1 MINPLKNTLGSTMNY
16 PFSRELRYFALAAL
30 YAVLVSCGG
39 GSAGS
44 PAVDADDAFYPSEDE
59 EWELVWQDE
68 FDGDTLNAANWE
80 PQIGDGSDYGLDRW
94 GNAEQQWY
102 LAENASVADGLLTI
116 TARSE
121 EVVPGFP
128 YTSARLRS
136 ANKFDF
142 QYGRVEVRAKAA
154 MGGGLW
160 SAIWMLP
167 TDSPYGVW
175 AGSGE
180 FDIMEVVNAGTQR
193 ERVFLT
199 AHHGFEWPL
208 NQQAGMDVEV
218 DAPGEEFHTYAIEWS
233 DNLIHWFIDDVHY
246 MTVGA
251 EHYYSYYY
259 AGLNEGYKNGGES
272 APFDVPFHL
281 LINLAVGGNLPG
293 SVNNADIPSD
303 MVVDYVRV
311 YRCTYDNEGG
321 RGCNS
326 NVDRLLE
333 RPGAQEAFVDAFPL
347 YTDSA
352 ESLSWLIAGEPLVRE
367 LAVNSFW
374 DNDGSLAWME
384 TEVDGRGSV
393 IEVSTSNMGNI
404 SISATDGDV
413 VELFGFG
420 NSPNWWE
427 KHAGELKFDMY
438 IDSAGTD
445 LESEILIKMDSGY
458 PALGTMPLAVSEM
471 PHDQWFSVSVPVSEL
486 IKNAGSLPL
495 NTSEIVS
502 LFVLEPTS
510 SAHVM
515 VDNIEL
521 VCGHPAKNGCGI
533 RPPGGEVDSVLVPV
547 FTDGEIAPIWDRG
560 ACAYD
565 TTVGGDYCEPDTLN
579 LITWSVSD
587 SGDPDI
593 GMAMNVNFGTNG
605 ADGVFFFAASAGVD
619 LSSFVGNGK
628 LKFDLRLPADTAE
641 AGMVFKV
648 DCFYPCGTGDQPID
662 LTDYEPGTW
671 KTFEYD
677 VASLIGMGLNVG
689 NVNAGLVLFPTWGDQ
704 QGYSF
709 EVANVRY
716 EADSADG
723 GSDGGGSGGNPDAP
737 PYAVLK
743 NGEVAAAWEDGISAF
758 DEGIGYA
765 SCIDDGGEE
774 CPNISWSFVED
785 DERGSVLQVEHG
797 SGFAGLFFGSTE
809 TRDLSD
815 YIDGVLSFDIKVV
828 SEGINTAGF
837 VMKADCIYPCSSGD
851 QAIGTVGLNGW
862 ETVEFSVLD
871 LVLGGLNLEKVNTGL
886 VIFPVAGQTDGVAYR
901 LDNIEWKVPPKP
913 GDSPLVGSWR
923 IAPEAGALKVGPGE
937 FDGSWWQLGEA
948 DVDTRACLMDDLYVF
963 NADGTFQNVPGD
975 ETWLEGWQG
984 VSEGCGAPVE
994 PHDGSVPATWSY
1006 DAEAKQV
1013 TLEGVGAYLG
1023 LAKVYNGGE
1032 LAAPYEAVAS
1042 ITYNVTEEDDGA
1054 ITLSIPIADPGW
1066 WTFKMVKD

>member
-1 MINPLKNTLGSTMNY
+1 MINLLGRALRGLTLASVT
-16 PFSRELRYFALAAL
+16 AL
-30 YAVLVSCGG
+30 LVACGGG
-39 GSAGS
+39 GSADS
-44 PAVDADDAFYPSEDE
+44 PVVEDAFYPSEDE

-68 FDGDTLNAANWE
+68 FDGDALDSGNWE

-94 GNAEQQWY
+94 GNGEQQWY
-102 LAENASVADGLLTI
+102 LAENATVSDGLLTI

-121 EVVPGFP
+121 EVVSGFP
-128 YTSARLRS
+128 YTSARIRT

-142 QYGRVEVRAKAA
+142 KYGRVEVRAKAA
-154 MGGGLW
+154 LGGGLW
-160 SAIWMLP
+160 SAVWMLP
-167 TDSPYGVW
+167 TDSPYGTW

-180 FDIMEVVNAGTQR
+180 FDIMEVVNAGTAR

-218 DAPGEEFHTYAIEWS
+218 ESPGEEFHTYAIEWS
-233 DNLIHWFIDDVHY
+233 DNLIHWFIDGEHH

-259 AGLNEGYKNGGES
+259 SGMTDGYQNGSES

-293 SVNNADIPSD
+293 TVNNADIPSE

-326 NVDRLLE
+326 NVNRLLE

-352 ESLSWLIAGEPLVRE
+352 EELSWLIAGEPLVRE
-367 LAVNSFW
+367 LSVNSFW
-374 DNDGSLAWME
+374 DNEGSLSWAE
-384 TEVDGRGSV
+384 TEVEGRGSV
-393 IEVSTSNMGNI
+393 IEVTTSNMGNI
-404 SISATDGDV
+404 SISATDGEEI
-413 VELFGFG
+413 ELFGFG

-427 KHAGELKFDMY
+427 KHAGELKFDLY
-438 IDSAGTD
+438 IDSSGTD
-445 LESEILIKMDSGY
+445 LESDIVIKMDSGY
-458 PALGTMPLAVSEM
+458 PALGSMPLSVEDM
-471 PHDQWFSVSVPVSEL
+471 PLDQWFPVSVPVSEL
-486 IKNAGSLPL
+486 IRNAGSQPL
-495 NTSEIVS
+495 KTNEIIS

-510 SAHVM
+510 AAHVM
-515 VDNIEL
+515 LDNVQL

-565 TTVGGDYCEPDTLN
+565 TTVGGDYCENDSLN
-579 LITWSVSD
+579 LITWDVSD

-593 GMAMNVNFGTNG
+593 GLAMNVNFGNNG

-628 LKFDLRLPADTAE
+628 LKFDLRLPPETAE

-648 DCFYPCGTGDQPID
+648 DCFYPCGTGDQQID
-662 LTDYEPGTW
+662 LSGYEPGTW
-671 KTFEYD
+671 QTFEYD
-677 VASLIGMGLNVG
+677 VASLIGYGLNVG
-689 NVNAGLVLFPTWGDQ
+689 NVNAGLVLFPTWGNQ

-716 EADSADG
+716 EADSSDG
-723 GSDGGGSGGNPDAP
+723 GAGGGGSGGNPNAP

-758 DEGIGYA
+758 DEGIGYN

-774 CPNISWSFVED
+774 CPNISWTFVED
-785 DERGSVLQVEHG
+785 DERGSVLQVQHG

-815 YIDGVLSFDIKVV
+815 YIDGVLSFDIKVE
-828 SEGINTAGF
+828 SQGINTAGF

-851 QAIGTVGLNGW
+851 QAIGTVGLDGW
-862 ETVEFSVLD
+862 ETVEFPVID
-871 LVLGGLNLEKVNTGL
+871 LVLGGLNLASVNTGL
-886 VIFPVAGQTDGVAYR
+886 VIFPVAGQTDGVVYR
-901 LDNIEWKVPPKP
+901 LDNVEWKVPQSA
-913 GDSPLVGSWR
+913 GSSPLTGAWR
-923 IAPEAGALKVGPGE
+923 IAPEAGALKVGPEE
-937 FDGSWWQLGEA
+937 FSGSWWQLGEA
-948 DVDTRACLMDDLYVF
+948 DVTTRACLMDDVYVF
-963 NADGTFQNVPGD
+963 NEDGSFENRLGG
-975 ETWLEGWQG
+975 ETWLEPWQG
-984 VSEGCGAPVE
+984 VDEGCGAPIE
-994 PHDGSVPATWSY
+994 PHDGSVPATWSH
-1006 DAEAKQV
+1006 DSEAGVV
-1013 TLEGVGAYLG
+1013 TLEGQGAFLG
-1023 LAKVYNGGE
+1023 LAKAHNNGQ
-1032 LAAPYEAVAS
+1032 LDAPYEAPAS
-1042 ITYNVTEEDDGA
+1042 ITYNVYPEEDGSLTVSVDYQQ
-1054 ITLSIPIADPGW
+1054 GW
-1066 WTFKMVKD
+1066 WTYKLVRD

>member
-1 MINPLKNTLGSTMNY
+1 MNHLH
-16 PFSRELRYFALAAL
+16 SRVTRGLALSAVAL
-30 YAVLVSCGG
+30 LLASCGG
-39 GSAGS
+39 GGSADS
-44 PAVDADDAFYPSEDE
+44 PVVDDAFYPEPE
-59 EWELVWQDE
+59 NEWELVWEDE
-68 FDGDTLNAANWE
+68 FDGDALNSENWE

-94 GNAEQQWY
+94 GNGEQQWY
-102 LAENASVADGLLTI
+102 LAENATVADGLLTI

-121 EVVPGFP
+121 EVVSGFP
-128 YTSARLRS
+128 YTSARIRS

-154 MGGGLW
+154 LGGGLW
-160 SAIWMLP
+160 SAVWMLP
-167 TDSPYGVW
+167 TDTPYGTW

-180 FDIMEVVNAGTQR
+180 FDIMEVVNAGTAR

-218 DAPGEEFHTYAIEWS
+218 EGPGDEFHTYAIEWS
-233 DNLIHWFIDDVHY
+233 DNLIHWFIDGEHH

-259 AGLNEGYKNGGES
+259 AGMNEGFKNGGES

-293 SVNNADIPSD
+293 TVNNANIPSE

-311 YRCTYDNEGG
+311 YRCTYDNDGG

-326 NVDRLLE
+326 NVNRLLE
-333 RPGAQEAFVDAFPL
+333 RPGAQEPFTDSFAL

-352 ESLSWLIAGEPLVRE
+352 DSLSWLIAGEPVVRE

-374 DNDGSLAWME
+374 DNEGSLSWME
-384 TEVDGRGSV
+384 TEIDGRGSV
-393 IEVSTSNMGNI
+393 VEVVTSNMGNI
-404 SISATDGDV
+404 SISAVDGEE

-427 KHAGELKFDMY
+427 KHAGELKFDLY

-445 LESEILIKMDSGY
+445 LESDIVIKMDSGY
-458 PALGTMPLAVSEM
+458 PALGSMPLPVADM
-471 PHDQWFSVSVPVSEL
+471 PLDQWFSVSVPVAEL
-486 IKNAGSLPL
+486 IRNAGSQPL
-495 NTSEIVS
+495 NTSAVMS

-510 SAHVM
+510 AAHVM
-515 VDNIEL
+515 VDNIQL
-521 VCGHPAKNGCGI
+521 ACGHPAQNGCGI

-547 FTDGEIAPIWDRG
+547 FTSDGEIASVWDRG

-565 TTVGGDYCEPDTLN
+565 TTVGGDYCENDSLN
-579 LITWSVSD
+579 LITWDVSD

-593 GMAMNVNFGTNG
+593 GMAMNVQFGNNG

-628 LKFDLRLPADTAE
+628 LKFDLRLPPETAA

-648 DCFYPCGTGDQPID
+648 DCFYPCGTGDQQID
-662 LTDYEPGTW
+662 LSGYEPGTW
-671 KTFEYD
+671 QTFEYD
-677 VASLIGMGLNVG
+677 VASLIGMGLNVS

-723 GSDGGGSGGNPDAP
+723 GGDGSGGGNPNAAP
-737 PYAVLK
+737 YPVLK
-743 NGEVAAAWEDGISAF
+743 NGEVAAAWEDGISGF
-758 DEGIGYA
+758 DEGIGYN
-765 SCIDDGGEE
+765 SCVGQGGAE
-774 CPNISWSFVED
+774 CPNLSWSFVED
-785 DERGSVLQVEHG
+785 NERGSVLQVEHG
-797 SGFAGLFFGSTE
+797 AGFAGLFFGSTE

-815 YIDGVLSFDIKVV
+815 YLNGVLTFDIKVV
-828 SEGINTAGF
+828 SAGINTAGF

-851 QAIGTVGLNGW
+851 KAIGTVGLDGW
-862 ETVEFSVLD
+862 ETVEFPVID
-871 LVLGGLNLEKVNTGL
+871 LVLGGLNLQSVNTGL
-886 VIFPVAGQTDGVAYR
+886 VIFPVAGQTDGVVYR
-901 LDNIEWKVPPKP
+901 LDNIEWKATT
-913 GDSPLVGSWR
+913 GTADSPVAGTWK
-923 IAPEAGALKVGPGE
+923 IASEAGALKVGPGE
-937 FDGSWWQLGEA
+937 FDGSWWQLGTA
-948 DVDTRACLMDDLYVF
+948 DVTTRACLLDDLYVL
-963 NADGTFQNVPGD
+963 NADGSFENRPGA
-975 ETWLEGWQG
+975 ETWLEGWQD
-984 VSEGCGAPVE
+984 VAEGCGTPIE

-1006 DAEAKQV
+1006 DADAGQV
-1013 TLEGVGAYLG
+1013 TLEGVGAFLG
-1023 LAKVYNGGE
+1023 LAKAYNGGE
-1032 LAAPYEAVAS
+1032 LAAPYEAPAS
-1042 ITYNVTEEDDGA
+1042 ITYNVYPEEDGSL
-1054 ITLSIPIADPGW
+1054 TVTIPIADPGW
-1066 WTFKMVKD
+1066 WTFKLVRE